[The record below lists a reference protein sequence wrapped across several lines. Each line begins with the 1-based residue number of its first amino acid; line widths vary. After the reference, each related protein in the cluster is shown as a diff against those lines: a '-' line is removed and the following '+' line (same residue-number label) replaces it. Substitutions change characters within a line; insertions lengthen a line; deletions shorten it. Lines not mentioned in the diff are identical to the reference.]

1 MYTGAFSSWKE
12 ELYGVS
18 PVQFWLWI
26 EDSKSNFIF
35 NHQCFRLA
43 RNVVG
48 GLSLCIFSSFKICV
62 DIVQAWLTILLN
74 SASVYTSEKLMK
86 LV

>member
-1 MYTGAFSSWKE
+1 MYTFAFASWKE

-35 NHQCFRLA
+35 THQCIRLTKK
-43 RNVVG
+43 VVG
-48 GLSLCIFSSFKICV
+48 GLSLYVINS
-62 DIVQAWLTILLN
+62 LN
-74 SASVYTSEKLMK
+74 T
-86 LV
+86 